1 MQSLPILDADGGC
14 LAQKWDRLSQ
24 QGLNLQPL
32 PVPQTPLAGWRVLNQ
47 QSIPTISER
56 IPIIS
61 NGNMYQYLSCGEKQ
75 STTFRALYKG
85 YNHWASG
92 RVEKIE
98 ININNPSYCFVRC
111 CVVPSMKAGV
121 YKVNLLLRKDSAGYG
136 EIQTASCQ
144 CAAG

>member
-1 MQSLPILDADGGC
+1 MAE
-14 LAQKWDRLSQ
+14 KWHRLSQ
-24 QGLNLQPL
+24 QGLDLQPL
-32 PVPQTPLAGWRVLNQ
+32 PVPQTSLAGWRVLNQ
-47 QSIPTISER
+47 QSIPVLHER

-75 STTFRALYKG
+75 STTFRTLYRG

-98 ININNPSYCFVRC
+98 ININDPSYCFVRC
-111 CVVPSMKAGV
+111 SVVPSMKTGI
-121 YKVNLLLRKDSAGYG
+121 YKVDLLLKKNSTGYG
-136 EIQTASCQ
+136 EIHTASCQ

>member
-1 MQSLPILDADGGC
+1 MDGGC
-14 LAQKWDRLSQ
+14 LAQKWHRLSQ
-24 QGLNLQPL
+24 QGFDLQPL

-47 QSIPTISER
+47 QSIPVLHER

-75 STTFRALYKG
+75 STTFCALYRG

-98 ININNPSYCFVRC
+98 ININDPSYCFVHC
-111 CVVPSMKAGV
+111 CVVPSMKTGI
-121 YKVNLLLRKDSAGYG
+121 YKVDLLLKKNSTGYG
-136 EIQTASCQ
+136 EIHTASYQ